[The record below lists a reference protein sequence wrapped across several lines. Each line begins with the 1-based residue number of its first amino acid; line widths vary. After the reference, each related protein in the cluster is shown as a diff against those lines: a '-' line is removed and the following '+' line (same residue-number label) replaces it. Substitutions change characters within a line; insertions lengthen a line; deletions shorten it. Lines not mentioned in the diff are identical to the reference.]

1 MQYMY
6 MYIPAG
12 IPTPKHLPP
21 DSELR
26 KRDNRG
32 RVKRVTGGGGG
43 GGWREEGR
51 RNHLTSILIA
61 VNHSRREVVSSQY
74 H

>member
-1 MQYMY
+1 MQY

-26 KRDNRG
+26 KRDNGG
-32 RVKRVTGGGGG
+32 RIRGGGGG
-43 GGWREEGR
+43 GGGVEGR
-51 RNHLTSILIA
+51 GEEEPSHLYPDSCQPLQERG
-61 VNHSRREVVSSQY
+61 S
-74 H
+74 